1 MKVSH
6 DKATRP
12 AGRRRRRRDRD
23 RRGTTDDGFESYP
36 DDRELPTDPYAK
48 MREYLPPEV
57 LEEII
62 AADDKYIAAYRKA
75 LREHFGLPPD
85 DNT

>member
-1 MKVSH
+1 MKHVNKIGDEIISQIR
-6 DKATRP
+6 K
-12 AGRRRRRRDRD
+12 
-23 RRGTTDDGFESYP
+23 SYP
-36 DDRELPTDPYAK
+36 DEERELPADPYAK

-62 AADDKYIAAYRKA
+62 AADDEYIAAYRKA